1 MKKYI
6 FSVLMA
12 AMAAFT
18 FISCEDVPEPYTL
31 PTQPG
36 APTTPEVATQ
46 GTEASPY
53 TVTDAKTVKTGTSK
67 YIKGYI
73 VGYVPDKALNEA
85 IFGDASSAATA
96 PTNLLLAAK
105 ADEKEVNNCMPI
117 QLPAGDLRTALN
129 LKDNPGN
136 LKKELLICG
145 DILSYFGAIG
155 LKSPVYAKIDGKEIG
170 KKPGDTTPGTDL
182 KGEAKGDGSEANPFN
197 SVAAQKY
204 AAALEIDKATDKE
217 FYIKGKVQ
225 SIKEQFGAQFGNGS
239 FYIADD
245 ANSTQFLIFRTLYFG
260 GEKWKEGDMTLK
272 EGDEIVVCAKLINY
286 KGKGTTNTPE
296 TNQGGKLISVN
307 GKTGAGGG
315 EVKPD
320 PETPDTP
327 ASGNIEMTDATIQ
340 SGKSGDVELATNGYG
355 SQKVD
360 QEATWYTWKIGD
372 ITFKGAKIAISEGK
386 NGKGIQMQGDAADA
400 TKQGFLFNVTA
411 FAKEIKTVT
420 ILFSTKATSTYAP
433 SYTFYA
439 AKAANGKDTAI
450 KGKTTNEVSGDF
462 KTYTETF
469 DLSAQNVKHFT
480 LSNNTKGALYIEKII
495 ITLK

>member
-18 FISCEDVPEPYTL
+18 FSSCEDVPEPYTL

-53 TVTDAKTVKTGTSK
+53 TVTDAKTVKTGTGK

-85 IFGDASSAATA
+85 IFGDASSAETA
-96 PTNLLLAAK
+96 PTNILLAAK

-136 LKKELLICG
+136 LKKELIICG
-145 DILSYFGAIG
+145 NIETYFGATG
-155 LKSPVYAKIDGKEIG
+155 LKSATYAKINGKEIG

-204 AAALEIDKATDKE
+204 TAALEAGKATDKE

-225 SIKEQFGAQFGNGS
+225 SIKEQFSASYGNGS

-245 ANSTQFLIFRTLYFG
+245 ANSTQFYIFRIYYFG

-286 KGKGTTNTPE
+286 MGNTPE

-307 GKTGAGGG
+307 GKTSGEGGS
-315 EVKPD
+315 
-320 PETPDTP
+320 ETPDTP
-327 ASGNIEMTDATIQ
+327 SKPDTPAT
-340 SGKSGDVELATNGYG
+340 G
-355 SQKVD
+355 
-360 QEATWYTWKIGD
+360 
-372 ITFKGAKIAISEGK
+372 EGLTID
-386 NGKGIQMQGDAADA
+386 G
-400 TKQGFLFNVTA
+400 T
-411 FAKEIKTVT
+411 TV
-420 ILFSTKATSTYAP
+420 
-433 SYTFYA
+433 
-439 AKAANGKDTAI
+439 
-450 KGKTTNEVSGDF
+450 
-462 KTYTETF
+462 
-469 DLSAQNVKHFT
+469 T
-480 LSNNTKGALYIEKII
+480 LSNAAATTTGASVELDLNAAGLVNQAAVETVKFSDGSTVTFDANGQENGPKFYTNTKGVRVYANNKLIFKGIKKIKQIVMTCDSYNGTNYVGNATATIEFSGTTATYTNLFTETTGGGVQLRVKTIKIVYAE
-495 ITLK
+495 

>member
-1 MKKYI
+1 
-6 FSVLMA
+6 MA

-53 TVTDAKTVKTGTSK
+53 TVTDAKTVKTGTGK

-85 IFGDASSAATA
+85 IFGDASSAETA
-96 PTNLLLAAK
+96 PTNILLAAK

-136 LKKELLICG
+136 LKKELIICG
-145 DILSYFGAIG
+145 NIETYFGATG

-170 KKPGDTTPGTDL
+170 KKPGDTTPGSDL

-204 AAALEIDKATDKE
+204 TAALEAGKATDKE

-225 SIKEQFGAQFGNGS
+225 SIKEQFSASYGNGS

-245 ANSTQFLIFRTLYFG
+245 ANSTQFYIFRIYYFG

-286 KGKGTTNTPE
+286 MGNTPE

-307 GKTGAGGG
+307 GKTSAGGG

-320 PETPDTP
+320 PDPKPDPTPGEVATGENGGFETWADGKPTNWKT
-327 ASGNIEMTDATIQ
+327 ASTAGNATLSQSEDAH
-340 SGKSGDVELATNGYG
+340 SGKYSVKVGGSTSANKRLGY
-355 SQKVD
+355 
-360 QEATWYTWKIGD
+360 
-372 ITFKGAKIAISEGK
+372 
-386 NGKGIQMQGDAADA
+386 
-400 TKQGFLFNVTA
+400 
-411 FAKEIKTVT
+411 KE
-420 ILFSTKATSTYAP
+420 
-433 SYTFYA
+433 
-439 AKAANGKDTAI
+439 
-450 KGKTTNEVSGDF
+450 
-462 KTYTETF
+462 
-469 DLSAQNVKHFT
+469 
-480 LSNNTKGALYIEKII
+480 
-495 ITLK
+495 ITLKAGEYKVKFYAKAVTEKGASVRPGIVPVTDGKAGDYIYGEYVNELKNTEWKLVEQTLTISADGTYCFVIMNAKKPGGDVLIDDFTVTFGSTAIIK

>member
-18 FISCEDVPEPYTL
+18 FSSCEDVPEPYTQ

-85 IFGDASSAATA
+85 IFGDASSAETA
-96 PTNLLLAAK
+96 PTNILLAAK

-117 QLPAGDLRTALN
+117 QLPSGDLRTALN
-129 LKDNPGN
+129 LKNNPGN
-136 LKKELLICG
+136 LKKELIICG
-145 DILSYFGAIG
+145 NIETYFGAIG

-170 KKPGDTTPGTDL
+170 KKPGDTTPGSDL

-204 AAALEIDKATDKE
+204 TAALEAGKATDKE

-225 SIKEQFGAQFGNGS
+225 SIKEQFSASFGNGS

-245 ANSTQFLIFRTLYFG
+245 ANSTQFYIFRIYYFG

-272 EGDEIVVCAKLINY
+272 EGDEIVVCAKLVNY
-286 KGKGTTNTPE
+286 MGNTPE

-307 GKTGAGGG
+307 GKTSGEGGG
-315 EVKPD
+315 
-320 PETPDTP
+320 TPDTP
-327 ASGNIEMTDATIQ
+327 SKPDTPAT
-340 SGKSGDVELATNGYG
+340 G
-355 SQKVD
+355 
-360 QEATWYTWKIGD
+360 
-372 ITFKGAKIAISEGK
+372 EGLTID
-386 NGKGIQMQGDAADA
+386 G
-400 TKQGFLFNVTA
+400 T
-411 FAKEIKTVT
+411 TV
-420 ILFSTKATSTYAP
+420 
-433 SYTFYA
+433 
-439 AKAANGKDTAI
+439 
-450 KGKTTNEVSGDF
+450 
-462 KTYTETF
+462 
-469 DLSAQNVKHFT
+469 T
-480 LSNNTKGALYIEKII
+480 LSNAAATTTGASVELDLNAAGLVNQAAVETVKFSDGSTITFDANGQENGPKFYTNTKGVRVYANNKLIFKGIKKIKQI
-495 ITLK
+495 VMTCDSYNGINYVGNATATIVFSGNTATYTNLFTEATGGGVQLRVKTIKIVYAE

>member
-31 PTQPG
+31 PNQPE
-36 APTTPEVATQ
+36 APTTPEVKTE

-145 DILSYFGAIG
+145 NIETYFGATG

-245 ANSTQFLIFRTLYFG
+245 ANSTQFLIFRIYYFG

-307 GKTGAGGG
+307 GKTSAGGG

-320 PETPDTP
+320 PEPTPDPTP
-327 ASGNIEMTDATIQ
+327 DPTPGE
-340 SGKSGDVELATNGYG
+340 V
-355 SQKVD
+355 
-360 QEATWYTWKIGD
+360 
-372 ITFKGAKIAISEGK
+372 
-386 NGKGIQMQGDAADA
+386 
-400 TKQGFLFNVTA
+400 
-411 FAKEIKTVT
+411 
-420 ILFSTKATSTYAP
+420 
-433 SYTFYA
+433 
-439 AKAANGKDTAI
+439 
-450 KGKTTNEVSGDF
+450 TTNENGGFETWADGKPTNW
-462 KTYTETF
+462 KTAST
-469 DLSAQNVKHFT
+469 AGNAT
-480 LSNNTKGALYIEKII
+480 LSQSEDAHSGKYSVKVGGSASANKRLGYKE
-495 ITLK
+495 ITLKAGEYKVKFYAKAVTENGASVRPGIVPVTDGKAGDYIYGEYVNELKNTEWKLVEQTLTISADGTYCFVIMNAKKPGGDVLIDDFTVTFGSTAIIK

>member
-53 TVTDAKTVKTGTSK
+53 TVTDAKTVKTGTGK

-73 VGYVPDKALNEA
+73 VGYVPGMALNEA
-85 IFGDASSAATA
+85 IFGDASSAETA
-96 PTNLLLAAK
+96 PTNILLAAK

-129 LKDNPGN
+129 LKDNSGN
-136 LKKELLICG
+136 LKKELIICG
-145 DILSYFGAIG
+145 NIETYFGATG
-155 LKSPVYAKIDGKEIG
+155 LKSATYAKINGKEIG

-204 AAALEIDKATDKE
+204 TAALEAGKATDKE

-225 SIKEQFGAQFGNGS
+225 SIKEQFSTPYGNGS

-245 ANSTQFLIFRTLYFG
+245 ANSTQFYIFRIYYFG

-286 KGKGTTNTPE
+286 MGNTPE

-307 GKTGAGGG
+307 GKTSAGGG

-320 PETPDTP
+320 PDPKPDPTPGEVATGENGGFETWADGKPTNWKT
-327 ASGNIEMTDATIQ
+327 ASTAGNATLSQSEDAH
-340 SGKSGDVELATNGYG
+340 SGKYSVKVGGSASANKRLGY
-355 SQKVD
+355 
-360 QEATWYTWKIGD
+360 
-372 ITFKGAKIAISEGK
+372 
-386 NGKGIQMQGDAADA
+386 
-400 TKQGFLFNVTA
+400 
-411 FAKEIKTVT
+411 KE
-420 ILFSTKATSTYAP
+420 
-433 SYTFYA
+433 
-439 AKAANGKDTAI
+439 
-450 KGKTTNEVSGDF
+450 
-462 KTYTETF
+462 
-469 DLSAQNVKHFT
+469 
-480 LSNNTKGALYIEKII
+480 
-495 ITLK
+495 ITLKAGEYKVKFYAKAVTEKGASVRPGIVPVTDGKAGDYIYGEYVNELKNTEWKLVEQTLTISADGTYCFVIMNAKKPGGDVLIDDFTVTFGSTAIIK

>member
-53 TVTDAKTVKTGTSK
+53 TVTDAKTVKTGTGK

-85 IFGDASSAATA
+85 IFGDASSAETA
-96 PTNLLLAAK
+96 PTNILLAAK
-105 ADEKEVNNCMPI
+105 ADEKEVTNCMPI

-129 LKDNPGN
+129 LKDNSGN
-136 LKKELLICG
+136 LKKELIICG
-145 DILSYFGAIG
+145 NIENYFGVPG
-155 LKSPVYAKIDGKEIG
+155 LKSATYAKIDGKEIG
-170 KKPGDTTPGTDL
+170 KKPGDTTPGSDL

-204 AAALEIDKATDKE
+204 TAALEAGKVTDKE

-225 SIKEQFGAQFGNGS
+225 SIKEQFSTPYGNGS

-245 ANSTQFLIFRTLYFG
+245 ANSTQFYIYRIYYFG

-286 KGKGTTNTPE
+286 MGNTPE

-307 GKTGAGGG
+307 GKTSGEGGG
-315 EVKPD
+315 TVTPGPTPD
-320 PETPDTP
+320 PTPGEVATGENGGFETWADGKPTNWKT
-327 ASGNIEMTDATIQ
+327 ASTAGNATLSQSEDAH
-340 SGKSGDVELATNGYG
+340 SGKYSVKVGGSASANKRLGY
-355 SQKVD
+355 
-360 QEATWYTWKIGD
+360 
-372 ITFKGAKIAISEGK
+372 
-386 NGKGIQMQGDAADA
+386 
-400 TKQGFLFNVTA
+400 
-411 FAKEIKTVT
+411 KE
-420 ILFSTKATSTYAP
+420 
-433 SYTFYA
+433 
-439 AKAANGKDTAI
+439 
-450 KGKTTNEVSGDF
+450 
-462 KTYTETF
+462 
-469 DLSAQNVKHFT
+469 
-480 LSNNTKGALYIEKII
+480 
-495 ITLK
+495 ITLKAGEYKVKFYAKAVTEKGASVRPGIVPVTDGKAGDYIYGEYVNELKNTEWKLVEQTLTISADGTYCFVIMNAKKPGGDVLIDDFTVTFGSTAIIK

>member
-6 FSVLMA
+6 FSVLMV

-53 TVTDAKTVKTGTSK
+53 TVTDAKTVKTGTGK

-85 IFGDASSAATA
+85 IFGDASSAETA
-96 PTNLLLAAK
+96 PTNILLAAK

-136 LKKELLICG
+136 LKKELIICG
-145 DILSYFGAIG
+145 NIETYFGATG
-155 LKSPVYAKIDGKEIG
+155 LKSATYAKINGKEIG

-204 AAALEIDKATDKE
+204 TAALEAGKATDKE

-225 SIKEQFGAQFGNGS
+225 SIKEQFSTPYGNGS

-245 ANSTQFLIFRTLYFG
+245 ANSTQFYIFRIYYFG

-286 KGKGTTNTPE
+286 MGNTPE

-307 GKTGAGGG
+307 GKTSAGGG

-320 PETPDTP
+320 PDPKPDPTPGEVATGENGGFETWADGKPTNWKT
-327 ASGNIEMTDATIQ
+327 ASTAGNATLSQSEDAH
-340 SGKSGDVELATNGYG
+340 SGKYSVKVGGSASANKRLGY
-355 SQKVD
+355 
-360 QEATWYTWKIGD
+360 
-372 ITFKGAKIAISEGK
+372 
-386 NGKGIQMQGDAADA
+386 
-400 TKQGFLFNVTA
+400 
-411 FAKEIKTVT
+411 KE
-420 ILFSTKATSTYAP
+420 
-433 SYTFYA
+433 
-439 AKAANGKDTAI
+439 
-450 KGKTTNEVSGDF
+450 
-462 KTYTETF
+462 
-469 DLSAQNVKHFT
+469 
-480 LSNNTKGALYIEKII
+480 
-495 ITLK
+495 ITLKAGEYKVKFYAKAVTEKGASVRPGIVPVTDGKAGDYIYGEYVNELKNTEWKLVEQTLTISADGTYCFVIMNAKKPGGDVLIDDFTVTFGSTAIIK

>member
-1 MKKYI
+1 
-6 FSVLMA
+6 MA

-18 FISCEDVPEPYTL
+18 FSSCEDVPEPYTL

-53 TVTDAKTVKTGTSK
+53 TVTDAKTVKTGTGK

-73 VGYVPDKALNEA
+73 VGYVPDKALKEA
-85 IFGDASSAATA
+85 IFGDASSAETA
-96 PTNLLLAAK
+96 PTNILLAAK

-136 LKKELLICG
+136 LKKELIICG
-145 DILSYFGAIG
+145 NIENYFGVPG
-155 LKSPVYAKIDGKEIG
+155 LKSATYAKIDGKEIG
-170 KKPGDTTPGTDL
+170 KKPGDTTPGSDL

-204 AAALEIDKATDKE
+204 TAALEAGKATDKE

-225 SIKEQFGAQFGNGS
+225 SIKEQFSAGFGNGS

-245 ANSTQFLIFRTLYFG
+245 ANSTQFLIFRIYYFG

-286 KGKGTTNTPE
+286 MGNTPE

-307 GKTGAGGG
+307 GKTSAGGG

-320 PETPDTP
+320 PTPDTP
-327 ASGNIEMTDATIQ
+327 AGGNIDMTDATIQ

-372 ITFKGAKIAISEGK
+372 ITFKGAKIAISDGTS
-386 NGKGIQMQGDAADA
+386 GKGIQMQGNASDAS
-400 TKQGFLFNVTA
+400 KQGFLFNSTA
-411 FAKEIKTVT
+411 FAKDIKTVT
-420 ILFSTKATSTYAP
+420 ILFSTKANSTYAP

-450 KGKTTNEVSGDF
+450 KGKSTNEVSGDF

-469 DLSAQNVKHFT
+469 DLSAQNVKYFT
-480 LSNNTKGALYIEKII
+480 LFNNKTGALYIEKII

>member
-18 FISCEDVPEPYTL
+18 FSSCEDVPEPYTL

-53 TVTDAKTVKTGTSK
+53 TVTDAKTVKTGTGK

-73 VGYVPDKALNEA
+73 VGYVPGMALNEA
-85 IFGDASSAATA
+85 IFGDASSAETA
-96 PTNLLLAAK
+96 PTNILLAAK
-105 ADEKEVNNCMPI
+105 ADEKEVKNCMPI

-129 LKDNPGN
+129 LKDNSGN
-136 LKKELLICG
+136 LKKELIICG
-145 DILSYFGAIG
+145 NIETYFGATG
-155 LKSPVYAKIDGKEIG
+155 LKSATYAKINGKEIG

-204 AAALEIDKATDKE
+204 TAALEAGKATDKE

-225 SIKEQFGAQFGNGS
+225 SIKEQFSASYGNGS

-245 ANSTQFLIFRTLYFG
+245 ANSTQFYIFRIYYFG

-286 KGKGTTNTPE
+286 MGNTPE

-307 GKTGAGGG
+307 GKTSAGGG

-320 PETPDTP
+320 PDPKPDPTPGEVATGENGGFETWADGKPTNWKT
-327 ASGNIEMTDATIQ
+327 ASTAGNATLSQSEDAH
-340 SGKSGDVELATNGYG
+340 SGKYSVKVGGSASANKRLGY
-355 SQKVD
+355 
-360 QEATWYTWKIGD
+360 
-372 ITFKGAKIAISEGK
+372 
-386 NGKGIQMQGDAADA
+386 
-400 TKQGFLFNVTA
+400 
-411 FAKEIKTVT
+411 KE
-420 ILFSTKATSTYAP
+420 
-433 SYTFYA
+433 
-439 AKAANGKDTAI
+439 
-450 KGKTTNEVSGDF
+450 
-462 KTYTETF
+462 
-469 DLSAQNVKHFT
+469 
-480 LSNNTKGALYIEKII
+480 
-495 ITLK
+495 ITLKAGEYKVKFYAKAVTEKGASVRPGIVPVTDGKAGDYIYGEYVNELKNTEWKLVEQTLTISADGTYCFVIMNAKKPGGDVLIDDFTVTFGSTAIIK

>member
-1 MKKYI
+1 
-6 FSVLMA
+6 MA

-18 FISCEDVPEPYTL
+18 FSSCEDVPEPYTL

-53 TVTDAKTVKTGTSK
+53 TVTDAKTVKTGTGK

-73 VGYVPDKALNEA
+73 VGYVPGKALNEA
-85 IFGDASSAATA
+85 VFGNASSAETA
-96 PTNLLLAAK
+96 PTNILLAAK

-145 DILSYFGAIG
+145 NIETYFGATG
-155 LKSPVYAKIDGKEIG
+155 LKSATYAKIDGKEIG
-170 KKPGDTTPGTDL
+170 KKPGDTTPGTGTEI

-204 AAALEIDKATDKE
+204 TAALEADKATDKE

-225 SIKEQFGAQFGNGS
+225 EIKFQYSTKYGTAS
-239 FYIADD
+239 VYIADD
-245 ANSTQFLIFRTLYFG
+245 ANSTKFYVFGVRYFG

-272 EGDEIVVCAKLINY
+272 EGDEIVVCAKLINF
-286 KGKGTTNTPE
+286 KGNTPE

-307 GKTGAGGG
+307 GKTSAGGG

-327 ASGNIEMTDATIQ
+327 ASGNIEMTDASIL
-340 SGKSGDVELATNGYG
+340 SGKSGDVELVEKYYNSQNVTNE
-355 SQKVD
+355 S
-360 QEATWYTWKIGD
+360 TWYTWKIGD
-372 ITFKGAKIAISEGK
+372 TTFKGAKICISEGK

-400 TKQGFLFNVTA
+400 TKQGFLFNATA

-450 KGKTTNEVSGDF
+450 KGKSTNEVSGDF

>member
-1 MKKYI
+1 
-6 FSVLMA
+6 MA

-18 FISCEDVPEPYTL
+18 FSSCEDVPEPYTQ
-31 PTQPG
+31 PTKPD

-53 TVTDAKTVKTGTSK
+53 TVTDAKTVKTGTGK

-85 IFGDASSAATA
+85 IFGDASSAETA
-96 PTNLLLAAK
+96 PTNILLAAK

-136 LKKELLICG
+136 LKKELIICG
-145 DILSYFGAIG
+145 NIETYFGATG
-155 LKSPVYAKIDGKEIG
+155 LKSATYAKINGKEIG

-204 AAALEIDKATDKE
+204 TAALEAGKATDKE

-225 SIKEQFGAQFGNGS
+225 SIKEQFSASHGNGS

-245 ANSTQFLIFRTLYFG
+245 ANSTQFYIFRIYYFG

-286 KGKGTTNTPE
+286 MGNTPE

-307 GKTGAGGG
+307 GKTSAGGG

-320 PETPDTP
+320 PDPKPDPTPGEVATGENGGFETWADGKPTNWKT
-327 ASGNIEMTDATIQ
+327 ASTAGNATLSQSEDAH
-340 SGKSGDVELATNGYG
+340 SGKYSVKVGGSASANKRLGY
-355 SQKVD
+355 
-360 QEATWYTWKIGD
+360 
-372 ITFKGAKIAISEGK
+372 
-386 NGKGIQMQGDAADA
+386 
-400 TKQGFLFNVTA
+400 
-411 FAKEIKTVT
+411 KE
-420 ILFSTKATSTYAP
+420 
-433 SYTFYA
+433 
-439 AKAANGKDTAI
+439 
-450 KGKTTNEVSGDF
+450 
-462 KTYTETF
+462 
-469 DLSAQNVKHFT
+469 
-480 LSNNTKGALYIEKII
+480 
-495 ITLK
+495 ITLKAGEYKVKFYAKAVTEKGASVRPGIVPVTDGKAGDYIYGEYVNELKNTEWKLVEQTLTISADGTYCFVIMNAKKPGGDVLIDDFTVTFGSTAIIK